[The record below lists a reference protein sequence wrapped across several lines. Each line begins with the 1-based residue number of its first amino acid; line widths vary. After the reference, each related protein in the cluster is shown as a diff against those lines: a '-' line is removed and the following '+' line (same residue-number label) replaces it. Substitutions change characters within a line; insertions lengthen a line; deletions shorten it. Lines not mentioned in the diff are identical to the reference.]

1 MHKSN
6 PGLEQWK
13 SLVRLVIFI
22 KVKETTVIIIRK
34 PKVLKYVMFFYY
46 NYATN
51 EYKRKGVSGLV
62 STIGGTI
69 LTCSSKTKRK
79 VVLIITQT
87 EYMVLFSCSQ

>member
-1 MHKSN
+1 M
-6 PGLEQWK
+6 
-13 SLVRLVIFI
+13 VRLVIFI

-46 NYATN
+46 NHATN
-51 EYKRKGVSGLV
+51 KYKRKGVSGLV

-87 EYMVLFSCSQ
+87 EYMVIFSCSQ